1 MSLLHAEWSIT
12 FLGLAAAVSCI
23 LNPHTF
29 YMRGNIAVGAII
41 KKSPKKSYIALSLLK
56 KGKN

>member
-23 LNPHTF
+23 LNPPTF

-41 KKSPKKSYIALSLLK
+41 KKELYCIVTA
-56 KGKN
+56 